1 MSIPFDD
8 KTPITKLRTYLKEN
22 NLEEL
27 FKEQHNKSPG
37 KCTKKEI
44 LTFLKNQNVANNIDN
59 IICNALKDTQPNE
72 TNEPTQID
80 YIKTESIQ
88 NNEPDILEGHTIE
101 IHDIYDTTR
110 KKEEDPEIEEIP
122 VFKNETKMKNS
133 NTDKNADSD
142 RLDLNCNQRKV
153 LKYITRFPEKL
164 KIITSRPTFKQEFA
178 TLKDYNPEQN
188 EEENLANEKLRHEI
202 EQTLNGA
209 NIGSLVLN
217 QIFVTVNAVETII
230 VAIRE
235 NKNGKIPAYI
245 VDTIG
250 QVRIE
255 GLAEVLQNNRDF
267 HDCIDELLIKY
278 DSYEGL
284 LKYLNVE
291 TRLML
296 IILGSAYLVHKG
308 NVKKEALKQESES
321 LQGHAKVN
329 NVRNKYKDL

>member
-1 MSIPFDD
+1 MPQFDD
-8 KTPITKLRTYLKEN
+8 KTPISKLRSYLKEN

-44 LTFLKNQNVANNIDN
+44 LTFLKNQNVANNIGN
-59 IICNALKDTQPNE
+59 IISNATKDIDNNVSYEEPN
-72 TNEPTQID
+72 I
-80 YIKTESIQ
+80 SIE
-88 NNEPDILEGHTIE
+88 NDVLEGNTIE
-101 IHDIYDTTR
+101 IHDLYTHNPNR
-110 KKEEDPEIEEIP
+110 EKEEDPEVEEIP
-122 VFKNETKMKNS
+122 VFKNEPKPKSVDAEKNS
-133 NTDKNADSD
+133 ESEK
-142 RLDLNCNQRKV
+142 LDLNCNQRKV
-153 LKYITRFPEKL
+153 LKYITRFPDKL

-178 TLKDYNPEQN
+178 TLKDYNPDQN

-209 NIGSLVLN
+209 NIGGLVLD
-217 QIFVTVNAVETII
+217 QIFVTIDAIETII

-245 VDTIG
+245 VDTVG

-255 GLAEVLQNNRDF
+255 GLADVLQNNRNF

-278 DSYEGL
+278 DSYEGI

-291 TRLML
+291 TRLIL

-308 NVKKEALKQESES
+308 NVKKDALKQESNS
-321 LQGHAKVN
+321 VQGREKIN
-329 NVRNKYKDL
+329 NARNKFKDL

>member
-1 MSIPFDD
+1 MSIQFDD
-8 KTPITKLRTYLKEN
+8 KTPIAKLRAHLKEN

-59 IICNALKDTQPNE
+59 IICNALKDTHPDDSNE
-72 TNEPTQID
+72 TQNESQKVNNDID
-80 YIKTESIQ
+80 V
-88 NNEPDILEGHTIE
+88 LEGHTIE
-101 IHDIYDTTR
+101 IHDLYTHNPNRD
-110 KKEEDPEIEEIP
+110 KEEDPEIEEIP
-122 VFKNETKMKNS
+122 IFKNESKPKNS
-133 NTDKNADSD
+133 STDKNAESD

-178 TLKDYNPEQN
+178 TLKDYNPDQN

-321 LQGHAKVN
+321 AKGHAKMHNVN
-329 NVRNKYKDL
+329 VKYKDL